1 MHRVKRGMSEND
13 VKIVNKR
20 VDRVAKDDLTCH
32 MRHTTLPSSSSLPTF
47 TLFDLLFLG
56 GLSLK
61 RRRKNGAFET
71 KLPTCKFF
79 KIKKWRVLPG
89 WVEDMNNFLICE

>member
-20 VDRVAKDDLTCH
+20 VDRVAEDDLTCH

-47 TLFDLLFLG
+47 TLFDLFFLG
-56 GLSLK
+56 GS
-61 RRRKNGAFET
+61 
-71 KLPTCKFF
+71 FF
-79 KIKKWRVLPG
+79 KKKKKKWR
-89 WVEDMNNFLICE
+89 I